1 MLQSIPLAN
10 DEPALAGA
18 PMICAAQKLLAF
30 LLEHG
35 TIGLTQGKAFQRRF
49 VHWAA
54 AEFAWPGWE
63 EDKLFVVNKV
73 LNEYDFPPL
82 EALHFVLLKLKL
94 IRHEKLT
101 CRLTKAG
108 RAMVGAPGDLFNEIA
123 PFYLFQVDHAA
134 SSRLPAPSLENWSL
148 YLNLLHVEAARG
160 VTGGTL
166 RETLFGLSDSV
177 GAYDRV
183 PGMLWNQ
190 VLRPLCWVGLL
201 ADVTTSEHAHFED
214 RRYVT
219 TPLWA
224 KAFDYS
230 SSFAEVSVLAAHRF
244 RRDHPV

>member
-1 MLQSIPLAN
+1 MLHSIAISN
-10 DEPALAGA
+10 HEPALADA
-18 PMICAAQKLLAF
+18 PMICAAQKVLAF
-30 LLEHG
+30 LLEHE
-35 TIGLTQGKAFQRRF
+35 TIGLTQGKAFQRKF

-63 EDKLFVVNKV
+63 EEKLFCVNKV

-94 IRHEKLT
+94 IRHEKQT

-108 RAMVGAPGDLFNEIA
+108 RAMAGSPGDLFNEIA

-134 SSRLPAPSLENWSL
+134 WSRIPEPRLDNWSL

-160 VTGGTL
+160 VTGGAL
-166 RETLFGLSDSV
+166 RKTLFDLPDPAA
-177 GAYDRV
+177 AYDRV
-183 PGMLWNQ
+183 PGMIWNQ

-201 ADVTTSEHAHFED
+201 EETATSEHAHFED

-219 TPLWA
+219 TPLWV
-224 KAFDYS
+224 KAFAYTPAGAQLS
-230 SSFAEVSVLAAHRF
+230 ALAAHRL
-244 RRDHPV
+244 RQDHPV

>member
-1 MLQSIPLAN
+1 MIQTIPLAN

-18 PMICAAQKLLAF
+18 PMICAAQKVLAF

-35 TIGLTQGKAFQRRF
+35 TIGLTQGKAFHRKF

-63 EDKLFVVNKV
+63 EEKLFRFNKV
-73 LNEYDFPPL
+73 LNEFDFPPL
-82 EALHFVLLKLKL
+82 EALHFVLLNLKL

-108 RAMVGAPGDLFNEIA
+108 RAVAGSPGDLFNEIA
-123 PFYLFQVDHAA
+123 HFYLFRVDHAA
-134 SSRLPAPSLENWSL
+134 SSRLPEPPLENWSL
-148 YLNLLHVEAARG
+148 YLNLLHFEAARG
-160 VTGGTL
+160 VTCGIL
-166 RETLFGLSDSV
+166 REALFGKPNPADLS
-177 GAYDRV
+177 DRV
-183 PGMLWNQ
+183 PGIIWNQ

-201 ADVTTSEHAHFED
+201 EDVTTGEHPRFED

-224 KAFDYS
+224 KAFEYIP
-230 SSFAEVSVLAAHRF
+230 AGAQVSVMAAHRF

>member
-1 MLQSIPLAN
+1 MLQTLALAN
-10 DEPALAGA
+10 DEPALARA

-30 LLEHG
+30 LVRHE
-35 TIGLTQGKAFQRRF
+35 TIGLTKGKAFQRRF

-63 EDKLFVVNKV
+63 EDKLFLVNKV
-73 LNEYDFPPL
+73 LNEYDFSPL
-82 EALHFVLLKLKL
+82 LALHFVLLKLKL

-134 SSRLPAPSLENWSL
+134 SSRLRQPPLENWSL
-148 YLNLLHVEAARG
+148 FLNLLHVEAARG
-160 VTGGTL
+160 VTCGAL
-166 RETLFGLSDSV
+166 REALYGKPDPSDL
-177 GAYDRV
+177 YDRV
-183 PGMLWNQ
+183 PGMIWNQ

-201 ADVTTSEHAHFED
+201 EDVTIGEHPHFQD

-219 TPLWA
+219 TRLWA
-224 KAFDYS
+224 KAFEYTPAGAQLS
-230 SSFAEVSVLAAHRF
+230 ILAAHRF